1 MTLDKLTLTGMR
13 VDCIVG
19 VFANERQTPQPVE
32 LSLALYLDTRA
43 AATHSRIRETID
55 YARLAGELR
64 FLLVASRFM
73 LLESAAEAV
82 AAYVLA
88 PPSVD
93 VPRPQVQRVE
103 VKLMKPQ
110 ALAGAGIPAIEIV
123 REPKDYKYVTET
135 KAFGFVDVLFETK
148 ECGIYRERIAPG
160 QAVPTHVHHQIDES
174 ELVLGDGLLLQG
186 KPVEPGLGRTWP
198 KGFAHRYD
206 NPTSTE
212 QSFLC
217 IDRPAFIPSDEV
229 EVAIPTEKLG
239 DVDPIRF
246 FSAWSAKHGE

>member
-1 MTLDKLTLTGMR
+1 MLNRLDKLSLTNMR

-32 LSLALYLDTRA
+32 LSLGLFLDTRA
-43 AATHSRIRETID
+43 AATNSRIRETVD

-103 VKLMKPQ
+103 VKLVKPQ

-123 REPKDYKYVTET
+123 REASDYRYVTER

-148 ECGIYRERIAPG
+148 ECGIYRERVAPG
-160 QAVPTHVHHQIDES
+160 KAVPTHVHTQIDES

-186 KPVEPGLGRTWP
+186 RRVDPGLGRSWP
-198 KGFAHRYD
+198 RGFAHRYD
-206 NPTSTE
+206 NPTATE

-229 EVAIPTEKLG
+229 EVDVPTEKLS
-239 DVDPIRF
+239 DVEPIRF
-246 FSAWSAKHGE
+246 FNAFGTGG